1 MFNIQFLKSNFK
13 YLLFGFL
20 MTFCSSFGQTF
31 FLGIFNPYIR
41 EDLNLSHSEFGGIY
55 SAATLVSSIS
65 IIWIGKKIDDFK
77 LKHFASFVCI
87 SLFLASLFMSK
98 LSGFLHLLFAI
109 FFLRLF
115 GQGLMSHTS
124 STAMARFFTV
134 NRGKALGISWLGLS
148 FGEGLL
154 PGLIIFLLSFLLW
167 KQVWVYVACFLIFV
181 IFPLILFLLK
191 NFQDHSSE
199 PTTVNATSNIKNWK
213 RSEVLKDVKF
223 YFLLPAVLCPAFL
236 ITGIFINQSIIFESK
251 NWSSSLIAPSFT
263 TYAVVSLISLQVSG
277 YLIDKFTAIKILPY
291 YLVPLILGFFV
302 STYYSFHYSPILFFA
317 LIAITS
323 GTSNVLLTSTWS
335 EIYGTKY
342 LGAIRSVTVSF
353 MVFSTSLAPFLF
365 GHLIDLQFK
374 MDQILLFMGVYAVLT
389 NLLFLFKIKSYK
401 PINIS

>member
-1 MFNIQFLKSNFK
+1 
-13 YLLFGFL
+13 
-20 MTFCSSFGQTF
+20 
-31 FLGIFNPYIR
+31 
-41 EDLNLSHSEFGGIY
+41 
-55 SAATLVSSIS
+55 
-65 IIWIGKKIDDFK
+65 
-77 LKHFASFVCI
+77 
-87 SLFLASLFMSK
+87 
-98 LSGFLHLLFAI
+98 
-109 FFLRLF
+109 
-115 GQGLMSHTS
+115 
-124 STAMARFFTV
+124 
-134 NRGKALGISWLGLS
+134 
-148 FGEGLL
+148 
-154 PGLIIFLLSFLLW
+154 
-167 KQVWVYVACFLIFV
+167 
-181 IFPLILFLLK
+181 
-191 NFQDHSSE
+191 SSE

-213 RSEVLKDVKF
+213 RSEVLKDMKF

-251 NWSSSLIAPSFT
+251 HWSTSLIAPSFT
-263 TYAVVSLISLQVSG
+263 TYAVVSVISLQVSG

-291 YLVPLILGFFV
+291 YLLPLILGFFV

-365 GHLIDLQFK
+365 GHLIDLQLK